1 MVFERFNVGY
11 VTNVRLLSGSEAVS
25 FLVDTDPETILAA
38 EAGVFDWS
46 SRCLISPHKLMP
58 AYQYG

>member
-1 MVFERFNVGY
+1 MRPLFFERFNFGH
-11 VTNVRLLSGSEAVS
+11 VTNVSLLSGSEAVS

-46 SRCLISPHKLMP
+46 SLFDEPT
-58 AYQYG
+58 